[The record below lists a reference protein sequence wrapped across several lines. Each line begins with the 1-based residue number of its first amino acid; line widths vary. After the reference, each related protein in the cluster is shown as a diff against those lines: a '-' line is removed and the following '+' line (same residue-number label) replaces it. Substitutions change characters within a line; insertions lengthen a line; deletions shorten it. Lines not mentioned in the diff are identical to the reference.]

1 MGIRTGKEYRESLRD
16 GRSIYVN
23 GERITDVTEYPPF
36 RGMID
41 TLAAI
46 YDLQHGPDQ
55 SLLCYPSPRTG
66 EPVSTSFLPAR
77 TVEEVERRV
86 RGEERRCDESFG
98 LLGRLPDFCNALVTD
113 VAAIAPVVAQS
124 DPRLAE
130 NIVRYYELV
139 RDHDLCLTHTLIDP
153 QIDRSR
159 GPSEQPDA
167 SLTLHVVRETDQ
179 GLVVRG
185 ARMLSTLAPFSNEL
199 WVGPFMPRKPGE
211 ERYAVC
217 FAVPVATPGLKFIC
231 REPYDAGRSTFD
243 RPLTSRFDEED
254 ALAIFEDVV
263 VPWERVFINGN
274 LEIWNSFFGLVPGY
288 LALQA
293 IVRGMVKLRFLAGL
307 ACHIGEAIGRASE
320 PHYQAEIGELVASA
334 ELARGLVVGCERE
347 IVEGRQA
354 GPLRA
359 LFAALWVFMP
369 KAQMRAI
376 EIIRGISGSGLVMTP
391 TEKDFAN
398 PDIGRHIERYLQ
410 GKAVPARRR
419 VQLFK
424 LAWDLVGEPFGG
436 RQLHYEWFFS
446 GEPLFAKSRFYHS
459 PDVATY
465 KAMVERLLSS

>member
-1 MGIRTGKEYRESLRD
+1 MGIRTGRQYRESLRD
-16 GRSIYVN
+16 GRPVYVN

-36 RGMID
+36 RGMVD
-41 TLAAI
+41 TLASI
-46 YDLQHGPDQ
+46 YDLQHGTEQ
-55 SLLCYPSPRTG
+55 GVLCYPSPRTG
-66 EPVSTSFLPAR
+66 EPVSTSFLAAR
-77 TVEEVERRV
+77 TVEEVARRM
-86 RGEERRCDESFG
+86 RGEERRCEESFG

-124 DPRLAE
+124 DARLAE
-130 NIVRYYELV
+130 NILRYYEVV

-153 QIDRSR
+153 QVDRSR

-167 SLTLHVVRETDQ
+167 SLTLHVVRETDA
-179 GLVVRG
+179 GVIVRG

-211 ERYAVC
+211 ERYAIC
-217 FAVPVATPGLKFIC
+217 FALPVATPGLKFIC
-231 REPYDAGRSTFD
+231 REPYDAGRSAFD

-254 ALAIFEDVV
+254 ALAIFEDVL

-274 LEIWNSFFGLVPGY
+274 LEIWNTLFSLVPGY
-288 LALQA
+288 FALQA
-293 IVRGMVKLRFLAGL
+293 VVRGMVKLRFLAGI
-307 ACHIGEAIGRASE
+307 ACHIAEAIGRANE
-320 PHYQAEIGELVASA
+320 PHYQALIASA
-334 ELARGLVVGCERE
+334 ELAGGPVTGCMHE

-359 LFAALWVFMP
+359 LFASLWVFMP

-391 TEKDFAN
+391 TEKDFAS
-398 PDIGRHIERYLQ
+398 PEIAHHIERYLQ

-424 LAWDLVGEPFGG
+424 LAWDLIGEQFGG
-436 RQLHYEWFFS
+436 RQLHYEWFYS